1 MFIRMERID
10 ISGAFGMRRRE
21 YIYKL
26 LVVKKRA
33 VTLQKLSEELET
45 PMPKLL
51 QTLKS
56 LESDGLVE
64 VFYGKE
70 KAAIMVKAKTLD
82 DYI

>member
-1 MFIRMERID
+1 
-10 ISGAFGMRRRE
+10 MRRRD
-21 YIYKL
+21 YVYRL
-26 LVVKKRA
+26 LAVKKKA

-64 VFYGKE
+64 VFYGQK
-70 KAAIMVKAKTLD
+70 KATIMVKAKTLG
-82 DYI
+82 DYMET

>member
-1 MFIRMERID
+1 MHNINGV
-10 ISGAFGMRRRE
+10 SGMRRRE

-45 PMPKLL
+45 PMPRLL

-64 VFYGKE
+64 VFYGQE
-70 KAAIMVKAKTLD
+70 KAAIMVKAKTLN
-82 DYI
+82 DYIET

>member
-1 MFIRMERID
+1 
-10 ISGAFGMRRRE
+10 MRRRD
-21 YIYKL
+21 YVYRL
-26 LVVKKRA
+26 LAVKKKA

-64 VFYGKE
+64 IFYGRE
-70 KAAIMVKAKTLD
+70 KATIMVKAKTLG

>member
-1 MFIRMERID
+1 
-10 ISGAFGMRRRE
+10 MRRRD
-21 YIYKL
+21 YVYKL
-26 LVVKKRA
+26 LAVKKKA

-64 VFYGKE
+64 IFYGQE
-70 KAAIMVKAKTLD
+70 KATIMVKAKTLG
-82 DYI
+82 DYIET